1 MILNGIDISED
12 FIKSFSKKWK
22 IKEFAMF
29 GSILRNDF
37 DKNSDIDVL
46 LTFSQNAKISLLD
59 FVIMQDELKSVFH
72 REVDIIEKN
81 ALNNPYRKKEIMNN
95 FRVVYEV

>member
-12 FIKSFSKKWK
+12 FIKKFSKKWK

-72 REVDIIEKN
+72 REVDIIEKK
-81 ALNNPYRKKEIMNN
+81 ALNNPYRKEEIMNN

>member
-12 FIKSFSKKWK
+12 FIKSFSKKWE

-37 DKNSDIDVL
+37 DKSSDIDVL
-46 LTFSQNAKISLLD
+46 LTFSPNAKISLLE

-72 REVDIIEKN
+72 REVDIIEKK
-81 ALNNPYRKKEIMNN
+81 ALRNPYRKQEILNN
-95 FRVVYEV
+95 HRVVYEA